1 VGRNPSR
8 PLIEI
13 ALDSH
18 QQVGHDVVDGSP
30 VKALAAATAGGRG
43 HGAN

>member
-1 VGRNPSR
+1 VGRNPRR

-13 ALDSH
+13 DLDSH

-30 VKALAAATAGGRG
+30 AKALAATAGGRG